1 MFRYLEDWYKKKAYH
16 ITAIV
21 ASVLLAIFG
30 IVGIVQ
36 ANRATCMV
44 TAHFEDCTQDKN
56 TYPLYNV
63 TYTYRFEFPKNW
75 GITIDDPPE
84 KYDVRVKTVFYCGDK
99 AEKTVKTTNA
109 NYLNLYESDCGGKT
123 FDSATA
129 EVTGCTLKF
138 RAGLPMYALIAVA
151 LFFGVPS
158 AARLVQI
165 AREEYG
171 EKKR

>member
-30 IVGIVQ
+30 IAGIVQ
-36 ANRATCMV
+36 ANRATCTV
-44 TAHFEDCTQDKN
+44 TARFEDLAQDKN
-56 TYPLYNV
+56 VYPLYNV
-63 TYTYRFEFPKNW
+63 SYTYRFEFPESW
-75 GITIDDPPE
+75 GIKIDDPQE
-84 KYDVRVKTVFYCGDK
+84 KYDVRVKTVFYSGGK

-109 NYLNLYESDCGGKT
+109 HHVNLYESDCGGKT

-129 EVTGCTLKF
+129 EVTGCTLNF
-138 RAGLPMYALIAVA
+138 RAGLPMYALILVA

-158 AARLVQI
+158 VARLVQI
-165 AREEYG
+165 VREENG
-171 EKKR
+171 GKKR